1 MKELQEIAY
10 YLAETYGY
18 RYTRSAEYTVL
29 DYSERLRVQNAENVN
44 GFFDHDKRIQQQ
56 VQEASEARLILI

>member
-29 DYSERLRVQNAENVN
+29 DYSERLRVQNMVT
-44 GFFDHDKRIQQQ
+44 F
-56 VQEASEARLILI
+56 ILEMER